1 MFTFAKQYNQNQG
14 LIGITKFNPLRAK
27 ADSFGFRRGY
37 FLKSKKMYSLTK
49 DQLRQLT
56 DPKVKEWFPEVF
68 EVNLEVGKW
77 YKSNIGLFCITKIE
91 GNIAYAYGF
100 QNGIWEDSGRFY
112 LKEAKNDV
120 EATNEEVFEALKIE
134 AVRRGFVNGARITP
148 MFPDG
153 KDYYPDKNIISRPL
167 NFKLKG
173 NIFEVDG
180 GIYRYRIF
188 VNGKWA
194 NVIEI
199 KKMTK
204 IEIEKQLGYKIEI
217 I

>member
-1 MFTFAKQYNQNQG
+1 LFTFAKQYNQNQG

-37 FLKSKKMYSLTK
+37 FLKSKVMYSLTK

-68 EVNLEVGKW
+68 YLSKDFTGWVKTNYRGNEKYLVFFK
-77 YKSNIGLFCITKIE
+77 E
-91 GNIAYAYGF
+91 GILQYGF
-100 QNGIWEDSGRFY
+100 DGNGTWFDYGEYKAKVSGDLF
-112 LKEAKNDV
+112 

-134 AVRRGFVNGARITP
+134 AVRRGFVKGVHITP
-148 MFPDG
+148 MFLNG
-153 KDYYPDKNIISRPL
+153 KDYYPDENIISRPL

-180 GIYRYRIF
+180 GINGYRIF

-194 NVIEI
+194 NVISIITKLEAEKLLN
-199 KKMTK
+199 KK
-204 IEIEKQLGYKIEI
+204 I
-217 I
+217 IN